1 MHIMFQAH
9 VPLIFGAFLAMILP
23 DTDSRVLP
31 LQREIYWVQVKGLKI
46 ADFSFSAYSDLD
58 NSSLPGSAR
67 RRLQN

>member
-23 DTDSRVLP
+23 DTDSRMLP
-31 LQREIYWVQVKGLKI
+31 LQREIYWVQVSRLKLV
-46 ADFSFSAYSDLD
+46 DFSFSAYSYLD
-58 NSSLPGSAR
+58 NSSVSGSAW

>member
-23 DTDSRVLP
+23 DTDTRVLP
-31 LQREIYWVQVKGLKI
+31 LQREIYWVQVDWLKKR
-46 ADFSFSAYSDLD
+46 DFAFLAYSHLD

-67 RRLQN
+67 RRLQD